1 MKTAA
6 QCADR
11 SWNARPDFPVVMK
24 IGRYEILDE
33 IGQGA
38 MGTVYQARDP
48 LIERTVAIKTVPI
61 AQLQQEGADAESR
74 FLREAQSA
82 GRLSHPNIV
91 TIYDVGE
98 ADGLA
103 YIAMEYLHGKTLR
116 DLMNKGPMPLD
127 LALDTAMQ
135 MAEAMAFAHE
145 HGVIHRDIKPANVVV
160 TGKRGH
166 IKLTDFGIAHL
177 VNSDHTQAGQML
189 GSPRYM
195 SPEQAMGREV
205 DGRSDIFSLGAVLY
219 EMLTGRYAFDG
230 DSLPTI
236 VYRVINETPVPATT
250 LRPGIPAGLASL
262 LAHMLNKKPEARP
275 DARTL
280 VSAFHALSLALA
292 SPPATAPMPVPSA
305 NRVSR
310 LLRVLAFGEPHG
322 VFLLIGLGIIVIE
335 RLLAKPPPVSPP
347 PAPHNPCKGHTPST
361 SSIFHLF
368 WVTMNIHTNNAP
380 AIAPV
385 ARAPSGCIRSEPA
398 RTATRPASGPL
409 WMRPGSLRPSTRAGS
424 VPPTIAISEFTAT
437 KPDTAS
443 INCADITLK
452 PNQPT
457 VRIHAPSARNGI
469 LDGGCAEIIPSLV

>member
-1 MKTAA
+1 M
-6 QCADR
+6 
-11 SWNARPDFPVVMK
+11 MK

-38 MGTVYQARDP
+38 MGTVYRARDP

-61 AQLQQEGADAESR
+61 AQLQQEGAGAEAR

-82 GRLSHPNIV
+82 VRLSHPNIV

-103 YIAMEYLHGKTLR
+103 YIAMEYLHGRTLR

-127 LALDTAMQ
+127 LALDIAMQ

-145 HGVIHRDIKPANVVV
+145 HGIIHRDIKPSNVVV

-177 VNSDHTQAGQML
+177 VNSDHTQTGQML

-195 SPEQAMGREV
+195 SPKQAMGREV

-236 VYRVINETPVPATT
+236 LYRVINESPVAATT
-250 LRPGIPAGLASL
+250 LRPQIPPDVARL
-262 LAHMLNKKPEARP
+262 LAQMLNKKPDARP
-275 DARTL
+275 DARSL
-280 VSAFHALSLALA
+280 VSAFHTLRPIPAA
-292 SPPATAPMPVPSA
+292 SRPAPSS

-310 LLRVLAFGEPHG
+310 LLRVLAFGTPVG
-322 VFLLIGLGIIVIE
+322 VFLLIGLGFVVIE
-335 RLLAKPPPVSPP
+335 HFLATPPPQTPRPLVQHTSPLPVEGTTEDKQP
-347 PAPHNPCKGHTPST
+347 PSVPDQTTGTHPEPDAYLAGLDKKQVELRIKRTVLLLEYTRKHPDVVQIDRQLEQLRIERNRYLKQRKKKQGESTPIS
-361 SSIFHLF
+361 H
-368 WVTMNIHTNNAP
+368 
-380 AIAPV
+380 
-385 ARAPSGCIRSEPA
+385 
-398 RTATRPASGPL
+398 
-409 WMRPGSLRPSTRAGS
+409 PGSTTS
-424 VPPTIAISEFTAT
+424 
-437 KPDTAS
+437 
-443 INCADITLK
+443 
-452 PNQPT
+452 
-457 VRIHAPSARNGI
+457 
-469 LDGGCAEIIPSLV
+469 

>member
-1 MKTAA
+1 MT
-6 QCADR
+6 
-11 SWNARPDFPVVMK
+11 K

-38 MGTVYQARDP
+38 MGTVHRARDP

-61 AQLQQEGADAESR
+61 AQLQQEGADAEAR

-103 YIAMEYLHGKTLR
+103 YIAMEYLPGTTLR

-135 MAEAMAFAHE
+135 MAEALAFAHE

-160 TGKRGH
+160 TGRRGR

-177 VNSDHTQAGQML
+177 VNSDRTAIGQIL

-195 SPEQAMGREV
+195 SPEQAMGRDL

-230 DSLPTI
+230 DSLPMI
-236 VYRVINETPVPATT
+236 VYRVINEAPVPAST
-250 LRPGIPAGLASL
+250 LRPQLPAGVASL
-262 LAHMLNKKPEARP
+262 LSHMLNKRPEARP
-275 DARTL
+275 DART
-280 VSAFHALSLALA
+280 VAGAFHALI
-292 SPPATAPMPVPSA
+292 PAAPSTPAPLPSS
-305 NRVSR
+305 RVSR
-310 LLRVLAFGEPHG
+310 MLPVLAFGTPVA

-335 RLLAKPPPVSPP
+335 HFLPSPPEAAPALVQNTAPP
-347 PAPHNPCKGHTPST
+347 PAGKPAENTPA
-361 SSIFHLF
+361 SSRSDE
-368 WVTMNIHTNNAP
+368 TAG
-380 AIAPV
+380 AA
-385 ARAPSGCIRSEPA
+385 APSESDAYLAGLDKKMVELRVK
-398 RTATRPASGPL
+398 RTVLLTKYTRRHPDVVEIDRQL
-409 WMRPGSLRPSTRAGS
+409 EQLRVERGRY
-424 VPPTIAISEFTAT
+424 
-437 KPDTAS
+437 
-443 INCADITLK
+443 LK
-452 PNQPT
+452 QKQKN
-457 VRIHAPSARNGI
+457 
-469 LDGGCAEIIPSLV
+469 

>member
-1 MKTAA
+1 M
-6 QCADR
+6 
-11 SWNARPDFPVVMK
+11 MK

-38 MGTVYQARDP
+38 MGTVYRARDP
-48 LIERTVAIKTVPI
+48 LIERTVAIKTVSI
-61 AQLQQEGADAESR
+61 AQLQQEGTDAESR

-103 YIAMEYLHGKTLR
+103 YIAMEYLPGRTLR

-135 MAEAMAFAHE
+135 MAEALSFAHE

-160 TGKRGH
+160 TGKRGL

-219 EMLTGRYAFDG
+219 EMLTGCYAFDG
-230 DSLPTI
+230 DSLPSI
-236 VYRVINETPVPATT
+236 VYRVINEAPEAATT
-250 LRPGIPAGLASL
+250 LRPQIPDGVAAL
-262 LAHMLNKKPEARP
+262 LDHMLSKSPDARP

-280 VSAFHALSLALA
+280 VGAFHALTPAVVPA
-292 SPPATAPMPVPSA
+292 PERQPPSSRVP
-305 NRVSR
+305 NV
-310 LLRVLAFGEPHG
+310 LRGLAFATP
-322 VFLLIGLGIIVIE
+322 VVIFLMIGLGIIVIE
-335 RLLAKPPPVSPP
+335 HFLGKPQEPAPIPVQSTVPSQGGTDADADRRSSSPSDEAVSDEAADAPVPAKPDAYLAGLDKKLVELRI
-347 PAPHNPCKGHTPST
+347 KRTVLLLKYT
-361 SSIFHLF
+361 SEHPDVVQLD
-368 WVTMNIHTNNAP
+368 
-380 AIAPV
+380 
-385 ARAPSGCIRSEPA
+385 RQLEQ
-398 RTATRPASGPL
+398 
-409 WMRPGSLRPSTRAGS
+409 LRIERR
-424 VPPTIAISEFTAT
+424 
-437 KPDTAS
+437 KYLRQKQK
-443 INCADITLK
+443 N
-452 PNQPT
+452 
-457 VRIHAPSARNGI
+457 
-469 LDGGCAEIIPSLV
+469 